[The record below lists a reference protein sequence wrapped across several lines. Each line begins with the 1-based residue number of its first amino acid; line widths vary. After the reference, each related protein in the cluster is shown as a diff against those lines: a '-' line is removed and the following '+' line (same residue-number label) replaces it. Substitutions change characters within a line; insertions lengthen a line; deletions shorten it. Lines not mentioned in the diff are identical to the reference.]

1 MYTQFMIYDVFH
13 MIKITANA
21 LSAQI
26 QYDKT
31 MNCKIVFNERHGI

>member
-1 MYTQFMIYDVFH
+1 MIYDVFH
-13 MIKITANA
+13 MIKITAYA

-31 MNCKIVFNERHGI
+31 MNCKMMFNERHGI